1 MLRSLLVAIF
11 PAVMLAS
18 GVIANAQ
25 TTVAWNGVASS
36 GSWIGPRV
44 YQSSTQQN
52 KSHKNS
58 AASAT
63 STKRASDFGAS
74 QHNGAHNGWNR
85 PHHPHHRNANFP
97 WWSRSVYLNAG
108 TVDQY
113 LATPTPKPKAKAKK
127 NNVTQPGVEVFKSIG
142 N

>member
-18 GVIANAQ
+18 GVMANAQ

-36 GSWIGPRV
+36 GSWTGPRV
-44 YQSSTQQN
+44 YQSSTQQQN

-63 STKRASDFGAS
+63 STKRASNFGAT
-74 QHNGAHNGWNR
+74 QRNGAHNGWNR
-85 PHHPHHRNANFP
+85 PHHRHRHANVP

-113 LATPTPKPKAKAKK
+113 LARPTPKPKPKK
-127 NNVTQPGVEVFKSIG
+127 NNVTQPHVEVFKSIG